1 MQYCFSTLYQAL
13 KSCNRL
19 KFTDEVFFM
28 KRDQGDTS
36 CGGGIGCG
44 PIKRASWLFW
54 PAMLG
59 LALLLCW
66 LLNQVLLPFVAGFA
80 VAYMLDPVCRAL
92 TRLGVPRA
100 LAALVVLAVFVV
112 LVAWALYAVVP
123 LLVTQASGLA
133 QQAPDVVLALRDK
146 AQVYL
151 ENFMTTL
158 TDEDKL
164 KLRQT
169 LEGYSGQAFELLKL
183 LAAKVWQSGSA
194 VFGAVSFLLVMPVV
208 AFYLMKDW
216 PAITTTIKNL
226 LPRRQAP
233 IILEQMHQIDRTLAS
248 FLRGQLTV
256 CVILATYYAVALT
269 LAGLNY
275 GAMIGITAGV
285 FSFIPFVGAGF
296 GLVASL
302 GVAFIQFPDLWS
314 VAIILG
320 IFVFAQLVESNI
332 ITPKL
337 VGESIGLHPVWII
350 FALMAGGALLGF
362 TGLFLAV
369 PMAAVL
375 GVLVRF
381 AVGRYLQSRWYD
393 PKQAE
398 GSGRSRLR
406 RGQKGI
412 KILPL

>member
-1 MQYCFSTLYQAL
+1 MTTDQPHTACSGNSGL
-13 KSCNRL
+13 SCVR
-19 KFTDEVFFM
+19 
-28 KRDQGDTS
+28 
-36 CGGGIGCG
+36 
-44 PIKRASWLFW
+44 PWAWLFW
-54 PAMLG
+54 PSI
-59 LALLLCW
+59 LALAIVVCW
-66 LLNQVLLPFVAGFA
+66 LLNQVLLPFVVGFA
-80 VAYMLDPVCRAL
+80 VAYMLDPLCRML
-92 TRLGVPRA
+92 SRLGLPRA
-100 LAALVVLAVFVV
+100 LAALIVLAGFVV
-112 LVAWALYAVVP
+112 LVAWALYTVVP

-133 QQAPDVVLALRDK
+133 QQAPDVLMALRDK

-151 ENFMTTL
+151 EHFMTTL
-158 TDEDKL
+158 SDEDKL

-169 LEGYSGQAFELLKL
+169 LEGYSGQAFELLKM

-216 PAITTTIKNL
+216 PTITDTIKNL

-233 IILEQMHQIDRTLAS
+233 VILEQMHLIDRTLAS

-275 GAMIGITAGV
+275 GAMIGIIAGV

-302 GVAFIQFPDLWS
+302 GVALFQFPDLWS

-381 AVGRYLQSRWYD
+381 ALGRYLQSRWYD
-393 PKQAE
+393 PKLAE
-398 GSGRSRLR
+398 GSISRR
-406 RGQKGI
+406 RKTRHGQKGI